1 MKTFRSLKTMLGL
14 SLALFALGAIGA
26 RGQAM
31 DSAQFGGKFT
41 LPFAAQW
48 GLMTLP
54 PGNYTLQY
62 GTQKGGQRLVEVRGM
77 AKGSP
82 YGVIQ
87 ARPGGVTSATRNA
100 IVCVREGS
108 VLIVRALEMSA
119 IGEVVEFA
127 VPHGTKLA
135 AHIGKHNGFAQLD
148 REHTKIQRVALHG
161 NEK

>member
-14 SLALFALGAIGA
+14 FLVFFALGGIGA

-31 DSAQFGGKFT
+31 DFAQFGGKFT

-48 GLMTLP
+48 GLMALP

-62 GTQKGGQRLVEVRGM
+62 GTQKGGQRLVEVRGT

-87 ARPGGVTSATRNA
+87 AGPGGVTSASRNA
-100 IVCVREGS
+100 IVCIREGS
-108 VLIVRALEMSA
+108 VFIVRALEMPA
-119 IGEVVEFA
+119 IGEVIEFA
-127 VPHGTKLA
+127 VPYGAKLT
-135 AHIGKHNGFAQLD
+135 AHNGKHKGFAQLD
-148 REHTKIQRVALHG
+148 RGHMMIQRVALHG
-161 NEK
+161 NDK